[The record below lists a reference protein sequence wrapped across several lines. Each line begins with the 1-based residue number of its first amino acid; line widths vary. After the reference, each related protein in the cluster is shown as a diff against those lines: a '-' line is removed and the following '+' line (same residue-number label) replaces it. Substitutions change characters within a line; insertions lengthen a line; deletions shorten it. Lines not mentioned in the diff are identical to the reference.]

1 MLERSSPP
9 WTNRHTLLAPSSK
22 IRLTVPTPGDR
33 YQPVMVYDKARGRT
47 VLFGGRAGAHDT
59 WEWDGQQW
67 RQIEPQ

>member
-1 MLERSSPP
+1 
-9 WTNRHTLLAPSSK
+9 
-22 IRLTVPTPGDR
+22 
-33 YQPVMVYDKARGRT
+33 MVYDKARGRT